1 MHAHTYGKNSRR
13 KAYKA
18 TAFILIA
25 ALLCTLTALYFAKV
39 GAPLVAEIAEAEI
52 RAQTVAAYVEANSN
66 IHKLADFYGDF
77 FEYEK
82 NSEGEITLVRANTA
96 GINSLVVHAQRE
108 VQASIDKITSGSI
121 EIPAGAFTGISLI
134 ADKGGDISIN
144 VSPVGVVDVKINS
157 FYYAEGINQTL
168 HRLVMRITTTVH
180 MLVPLKAQDVTVSMD
195 FVLAEDILLGRVPD
209 SYITGISQDNIFD
222 LLP

>member
-1 MHAHTYGKNSRR
+1 MHAHTYGKCGKRNAV
-13 KAYKA
+13 KL
-18 TAFILIA
+18 TAILLIIA
-25 ALLCTLTALYFAKV
+25 LTGTLTALYFVKV

-52 RAQTVAAYVEANSN
+52 RAQTVAAYVEANAN
-66 IHKLADFYGDF
+66 IHKLADFYGEF

-82 NSEGEITLVRANTA
+82 NNEGEITLARANTA
-96 GINSLVVHAQRE
+96 GINSLIVHAQRE
-108 VQASIDKITSGSI
+108 VQASIDKITSGSV

-168 HRLVMRITTTVH
+168 HRLVMRITSTVH

-195 FVLAEDILLGRVPD
+195 FILAEDILLGRVPD

>member
-1 MHAHTYGKNSRR
+1 MHAHTYEHKR
-13 KAYKA
+13 KGIRAL
-18 TAFILIA
+18 TALAIIA
-25 ALLCTLTALYFAKV
+25 VIATLTALYFVKV
-39 GAPLVAEIAEAEI
+39 ATPLVAEIAEAEI
-52 RAQTVAAYVEANSN
+52 RAQTVAAYVDANAK
-66 IHKLADFYGDF
+66 IHKLSEFYGDF

-82 NSEGEITLVRANTA
+82 NTEGEITLVKANTA
-96 GINSLVVHAQRE
+96 GINSLVIHAQRE
-108 VQASIDKITSGSI
+108 IQASVNKITSGSV

-134 ADKGGDISIN
+134 ADKGADIGIN

-168 HRLVMRITTTVH
+168 HRLVMRVSTTIQ
-180 MLVPLKAQDVTVSMD
+180 MLVPLKAEDVTVSMD
-195 FVLAEDILLGRVPD
+195 FILAEDILLGRVPD